1 MKLND
6 YSHVVEL
13 KLDSLNSE
21 KINKVF
27 DNLLDNSVL
36 SGLSS
41 HYVNEKE
48 NKLYLSF
55 DHVSHLP
62 NARVKTIMESVGVK
76 QCNYM
81 RVSNTGETEI
91 ASGKVS
97 LENKIKVNF
106 KQGVFRKQQL
116 NWDLKTFVPIQVQG
130 NEKNS
135 FNEAK
140 GIINSILDKT
150 RQVEKTLFHN
160 PDVVA
165 KLDDFNK
172 MKLNQF
178 VNDYPKQIPLENIN
192 GLKEVTKDYQV
203 LNDKVA
209 LLQINQNNFKNLNNM
224 VVLGYKPSEGLINQI
239 SSSTTIDEGKK
250 VAVMASLKKEASKEL
265 YKSDEI
271 KSTNSQEKS
280 ISKDK
285 NNGLNI

>member
-13 KLDSLNSE
+13 KLDNMDSE

-36 SGLSS
+36 SGVSS

-55 DHVSHLP
+55 EHMSHLP
-62 NARVKTIMESVGVK
+62 MARLKTIMESVGVK

-81 RVSNTGETEI
+81 RIANTGETEI

-106 KQGVFRKQQL
+106 KQGVFRKKQL
-116 NWDLKTFVPIQVQG
+116 NFDLKTYLPIEG
-130 NEKNS
+130 SEKNS
-135 FNEAK
+135 FTEAK
-140 GIINSILDKT
+140 GIINSILEKT
-150 RQVEKTLFHN
+150 RSVEKTLFHN

-172 MKLNQF
+172 MKLNHF

-192 GLKEVTKDYQV
+192 GLKEATKDFQV

-209 LLQINQNNFKNLNNM
+209 IMQINQNNFKNLNNM
-224 VVLGYKPSEGLINQI
+224 VVLGYKPSEGLINQVTNSKDI
-239 SSSTTIDEGKK
+239 AEGKK
-250 VAVMASLKKEASKEL
+250 VAIMASLNKEASREL
-265 YKSDEI
+265 YKSSEAEVKPSI
-271 KSTNSQEKS
+271 EKN
-280 ISKDK
+280 ITKDK

>member
-1 MKLND
+1 MKLNN

-13 KLDSLNSE
+13 KLDSLDSE

-55 DHVSHLP
+55 DHMSHLP
-62 NARVKTIMESVGVK
+62 GARVKTIMESVGVK

-106 KQGVFRKQQL
+106 KQGIFKKQQL
-116 NWDLKTFVPIQVQG
+116 NWDLKTYVPIQG
-130 NEKNS
+130 NEQNS
-135 FNEAK
+135 FAEAK
-140 GIINSILDKT
+140 GIINTILDKT

-178 VNDYPKQIPLENIN
+178 VNEHPKQIPLENIN
-192 GLKEVTKDYQV
+192 GLREVTKDYQV

-239 SSSTTIDEGKK
+239 SNSKDITEGKK

-265 YKSDEI
+265 YKTEEV
-271 KSTNSQEKS
+271 KNTTSQEKS
-280 ISKDK
+280 ITKDK
-285 NNGLNI
+285 NNSLNI

>member
-1 MKLND
+1 MD
-6 YSHVVEL
+6 
-13 KLDSLNSE
+13 SE

-62 NARVKTIMESVGVK
+62 SARVKTIMESVGVK

-97 LENKIKVNF
+97 IDNKIKVNF

-116 NWDLKTFVPIQVQG
+116 NWDLKTFVPIQG

-135 FNEAK
+135 FTEAK

-172 MKLNQF
+172 MKLNHF

-192 GLKEVTKDYQV
+192 GLKEATKDFQV

-209 LLQINQNNFKNLNNM
+209 IMQINQNNFKNLNNM

-280 ISKDK
+280 ITKDK